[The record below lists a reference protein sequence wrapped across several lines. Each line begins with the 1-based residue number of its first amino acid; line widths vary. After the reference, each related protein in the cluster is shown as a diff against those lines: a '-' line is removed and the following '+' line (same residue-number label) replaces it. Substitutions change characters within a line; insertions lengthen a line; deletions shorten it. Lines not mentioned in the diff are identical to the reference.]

1 MGDKKRHHDDLDPE
15 VERVVDELLAADRI
29 IERYRERCE
38 TEGQEASFDPPG
50 LMDRL
55 MLVHTG
61 LLAKSAGEMR
71 PGPSPQDMMDK
82 LTALRNGL
90 SEELKAYVET
100 LVGPRQGIQTWTP
113 DECKRVD
120 QAFQAAGLPALGDI
134 LLMRPAD
141 VARAVEAK
149 TTVAR
154 VGGKP
159 DYEQVRVENPAK
171 VHSDFADVLFRRNV
185 DERHAKRT
193 LELLLTTPEGNELLK
208 VMVYD
213 AVVIQRKQ
221 AAAAK
226 PPG

>member
-1 MGDKKRHHDDLDPE
+1 MGEKKRHHDDLDPE
-15 VERVVDELLAADRI
+15 VERVVDELMAADKI
-29 IERYRERCE
+29 IDRYRERCE
-38 TEGQEASFDPPG
+38 AAGEAASFDPPG

-61 LLAKSAGEMR
+61 LLAKSTGEMR
-71 PGPSPQDMMDK
+71 IGPSPQDMVEK

-100 LVGPRQGIQTWTP
+100 LIGPRQGINTWTP
-113 DECKRVD
+113 DECKKVD

-141 VARAVEAK
+141 VIRAAEAK
-149 TTVAR
+149 ASGGSAER
-154 VGGKP
+154 V
-159 DYEQVRVENPAK
+159 RIENPQK
-171 VHSDFADVLFRRNV
+171 VHSDFADVLFRKNV

-208 VMVYD
+208 MMLYD
-213 AVVIQRKQ
+213 AVMIQRKQ
-221 AAAAK
+221 AAANK